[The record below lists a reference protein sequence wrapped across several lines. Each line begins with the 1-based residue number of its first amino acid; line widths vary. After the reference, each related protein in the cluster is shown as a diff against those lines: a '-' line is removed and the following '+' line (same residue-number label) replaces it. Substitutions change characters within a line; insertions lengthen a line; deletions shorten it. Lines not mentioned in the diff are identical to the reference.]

1 MIGKNLFFNGPKY
14 QGLYTS
20 SCAGQIKFAGVNA
33 QGSQR
38 YDELLLMAKEGRSR
52 AKRDNCKALELACL
66 KKLRELANIK
76 TSSWDEHS
84 KSKRRVK
91 PKVAHTQTR
100 DETDE
105 FEDIALEDS
114 DDEGLDLA
122 ALDSNATA
130 FI

>member
-1 MIGKNLFFNGPKY
+1 M
-14 QGLYTS
+14 
-20 SCAGQIKFAGVNA
+20 
-33 QGSQR
+33 
-38 YDELLLMAKEGRSR
+38 
-52 AKRDNCKALELACL
+52 
-66 KKLRELANIK
+66 
-76 TSSWDEHS
+76 
-84 KSKRRVK
+84 K
-91 PKVAHTQTR
+91 PKVAHTQNR